1 MNEYE
6 LYHHGIK
13 GMKWGIRKY
22 QNEDG
27 SLTTAGRRRY
37 GATHNPDGSMKTG
50 LKSDSDITKKVKN
63 DYNKLSD
70 SEFKAKYGASKETY
84 NKRVKKYSDPYMRSP
99 MAKTAKMFSK
109 NVPNSDGSITAEGER
124 YFRKDGTRKTRF
136 ERKYDAKIEKAK
148 SQGKVVKAAVL
159 EGQKENMT
167 VGGRIL
173 RGVGKSVQLTVA
185 NVAVNTAIHAIGG
198 ESSHTEKIANL
209 STSGFNWLK
218 RANALDTVVDSVGIS
233 KYHKYQDEKRM
244 HKYKSSSNG

>member
-27 SLTTAGRRRY
+27 SLT
-37 GATHNPDGSMKTG
+37 
-50 LKSDSDITKKVKN
+50 
-63 DYNKLSD
+63 
-70 SEFKAKYGASKETY
+70 
-84 NKRVKKYSDPYMRSP
+84 
-99 MAKTAKMFSK
+99 
-109 NVPNSDGSITAEGER
+109 AEGEKR
-124 YFRKDGTRKTRF
+124 YLRKDGTYKTRY

-148 SQGKVVKAAVL
+148 SQGKLFKAAKL
-159 EGQKENMT
+159 EGQKDNMT

-185 NVAVNTAIHAIGG
+185 NIAVNTAINAIGG
-198 ESSHTEKIANL
+198 ESSHTEKVIRL
-209 STSGFNWLK
+209 SNSGFNWLK
-218 RANALDTVVDSVGIS
+218 RANTLDTVIDSVGIS

-244 HKYKSSSNG
+244 HKSSSKG